1 MSTETP
7 TSSPGGPRSKTDRP
21 GLLKKNPLEK
31 VDDSEIQGNDPHSSK
46 SAARPGI
53 RFIDTGKARRAG
65 ITKNLID
72 MVMAEA
78 GAGSERIDKILADL
92 RNGSY
97 EVPSMAVAE
106 KMTGSIRTC
115 FG

>member
-7 TSSPGGPRSKTDRP
+7 TPSTGGPRNKTDRP
-21 GLLKKNPLEK
+21 GLLEKNLLEK
-31 VDDSEIQGNDPHSSK
+31 VDDSGIQGNDPHCSRT
-46 SAARPGI
+46 AARSRI

-65 ITKNLID
+65 ITKDLID

-78 GAGSERIDKILADL
+78 GARAERIDKILADL

-106 KMTGSIRTC
+106 RMTGPVKAC